1 MLLGAVAIALLALL
15 PGRVNHATLSDSV
28 ASSVSDAVTRGLGYD
43 ADCRP
48 ADTAW
53 RCVLTTTDAS
63 DSGVTYN
70 VAISGNCWS
79 AVLSNPAGMLGLPAR
94 AKDCIHLVDQLT
106 DGQLSPLRNPG
117 GPVEVARDL
126 PSGLID
132 HGQRRV

>member
-1 MLLGAVAIALLALL
+1 MRDTSWMSLVSELAHGAKTTGGRILLSAMLLGAVAIAVLALL

-79 AVLSNPAGMLGLPAR
+79 AVLSNSAGMLGLPSR

-106 DGQLSPLRNPG
+106 D
-117 GPVEVARDL
+117 
-126 PSGLID
+126 
-132 HGQRRV
+132 

>member
-1 MLLGAVAIALLALL
+1 MSLVRELARGARTAGGRILLGAMLLGGVAVALLAFV

-28 ASSVSDAVTRGLGYD
+28 ASAVSDAVTRGLGYD

-53 RCVLTTTDAS
+53 RCILTTTDES

-70 VAISGNCWS
+70 VTTSGNCWS
-79 AVLSNPAGMLGLPAR
+79 AVLSNSAGMLGLPHR

-106 DGQLSPLRNPG
+106 D
-117 GPVEVARDL
+117 
-126 PSGLID
+126 
-132 HGQRRV
+132 